1 MGFSDPLFSI
11 LTLGKYAM
19 ATIPT
24 DFHLGAGRN
33 EFKLNHDKTEIML
46 IFSMYRTRPPFSD
59 VIMGNARLRTT
70 TNKAWE

>member
-11 LTLGKYAM
+11 LTLGKY
-19 ATIPT
+19 
-24 DFHLGAGRN
+24 DNDLNWFQSCCV
-33 EFKLNHDKTEIML
+33 EKFKLNHDKTEIML
-46 IFSMYRTRPPFSD
+46 IFSMCRTCPPFSD